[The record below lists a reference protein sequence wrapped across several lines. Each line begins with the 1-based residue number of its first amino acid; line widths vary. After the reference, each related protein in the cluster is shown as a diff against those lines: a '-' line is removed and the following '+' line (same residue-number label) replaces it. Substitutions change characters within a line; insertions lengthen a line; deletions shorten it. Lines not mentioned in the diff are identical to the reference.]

1 MKKINKM
8 KIMSL
13 DEMTDKHI
21 GEKGTENRDKFE
33 YELRMEVI
41 GSIIKEARKK
51 RNLTQEELGDL
62 VGVQKAQISKI
73 ENNTK
78 SVRIDTFLK
87 VLNALKAKVNLQ
99 VEFED
104 KELILS

>member
-1 MKKINKM
+1 MKMI
-8 KIMSL
+8 SL
-13 DEMTDKHI
+13 EELTDKHI
-21 GEKGTENRDKFE
+21 GKKGTEKRDKFE
-33 YELRMEVI
+33 YELNMEIV

-62 VGVQKAQISKI
+62 IGVQKAQISKI

-78 SVRIDTFLK
+78 NVRIDTFLK

-104 KELILS
+104 KELILN